1 MSDCKLLLECYQKL
15 FLAFCLQRDNVGDA
29 IRNGFAKLGT
39 AQHRR
44 CIVKE
49 HLEAAVERLKQ
60 SGADFGEARIGYYAY
75 QNLNTRNE
83 IPVNLS
89 TNRSEGLGIR
99 ALIRGGWG
107 FASSQ
112 DLTPDGVARTVDRAL
127 AIARAS
133 ARVCLNTPFS
143 SEPPQQIVWRTPYE
157 IDPFEIPINEKME
170 LLMEINRV
178 LLQNPGVKR
187 AVSMMNFS
195 REHKLY
201 MNTEGS
207 FSDQLLM
214 RVDGMYSATAVGPEG
229 FESRTYSLTPL
240 NIGYEH
246 ILNTPWIDEAPRI
259 AGRRWKKLKAPI
271 CPEGQTDLILLPTHT
286 CLVIHETIGHAT
298 ELDRVMGWE
307 ADMAGTSFATLD
319 KLNTLKYGSE
329 IFNVVADRTL
339 QNGRASVPMDD
350 EGVATGQWHL
360 IRNGILTGYA
370 TTRSTAH
377 YIGEERS
384 RGCSY
389 ADSWASVPIL
399 RMANVSI
406 EPGTGN
412 APALDALIADTRD
425 GALVDGMGSFSID
438 HQRINFQF
446 GGDAVWKIEHGR
458 KTHMLRRFTYQSFNP
473 EFWNSV
479 DAVCGPDEW
488 RPEGVVNCGKGQ
500 PMQRAQL
507 THGSAPLRLKNI
519 TIGKA
524 RI

>member
-1 MSDCKLLLECYQKL
+1 MKKL
-15 FLAFCLQRDNVGDA
+15 
-29 IRNGFAKLGT
+29 
-39 AQHRR
+39 
-44 CIVKE
+44 
-49 HLEAAVERLKQ
+49 LEAAVERLNQ
-60 SGADFGEARIGYYAY
+60 HGADFGEARIGFYRY
-75 QNLNTRNE
+75 QNLNTRNT

-89 TNRSEGLGIR
+89 TNRSSGIGIR
-99 ALIRGGWG
+99 ALIKGGWG
-107 FASSQ
+107 FAASQ
-112 DLTPDGVARTVDRAL
+112 DLTLDGVARTVDRAIT
-127 AIARAS
+127 IARAS
-133 ARVCLNTPFS
+133 ASVCLNTPFS
-143 SEPPQQIVWRTPYE
+143 HEPVKQVVWKTPYR
-157 IDPFEIPINEKME
+157 IDPFEIPINEKIE
-170 LLMEINRV
+170 LLMGINSI
-178 LLQNPGVKR
+178 LLKNPTVKR
-187 AVSMMNFS
+187 AVSMLNFS

-214 RVDGMYSATAVGPEG
+214 RVDGAYTATAVGPQG

-246 ILNTPWIDEAPRI
+246 ILDTPWVDEAPRV
-259 AGRRWKKLKAPI
+259 AEEAVEKLHAPL
-271 CPEGQTDLILLPTHT
+271 CPEGQTDLILMPTHT

-307 ADMAGTSFATLD
+307 ADMAGTSFAKLD
-319 KLNTLKYGSE
+319 KLNTLKYGSD
-329 IFNVVADRTL
+329 IFNVVADRTIK
-339 QNGRASVPMDD
+339 NGRSSVPMDD
-350 EGVATGQWHL
+350 EGVETGRWHL
-360 IRNGILTGYA
+360 IRDGVLTGYA

-377 YIGEERS
+377 YANEDRS

-406 EPGTGN
+406 EPGGDG
-412 APALDALIADTRD
+412 APTFDDLLADTSD
-425 GALVDGMGSFSID
+425 GVLVDGMGSFSID

-446 GGDAVWKIEHGR
+446 GGDAVWKIKGG
-458 KTHMLRRFTYQSFNP
+458 KKDHMLRRFTYQSYNP

-479 DAVCGPDEW
+479 DAICGSSEW

-507 THGSAPLRLKNI
+507 THGSAPLRLRNI